1 VRCQHSVFNNV
12 CTFRVLSVFTLAGRG
27 FALASCMDW
36 ARQCA
41 VVIPCR
47 NEGTSIGEIVS
58 AVRQQLPSV
67 IVVDDGS
74 TDDTAERAIAAGAET
89 LRHPANQGKGAAL
102 RTGWQRAQDRGFAWT
117 LAMDGD
123 GQHAPEDISAFL
135 SCAETTGAALVI
147 GNRMNGASEMPWL
160 RRQVN
165 RWMSR
170 QLSNLVS
177 FPLPDSQCG
186 FRLVNLEAL
195 CRLPLATQQFEI
207 ESEVLVAFLRAGC
220 KVKFVPI
227 QVIYKSQASK
237 IQPLR
242 DSWRW
247 LRWWRAQR
255 RKS

>member
-1 VRCQHSVFNNV
+1 
-12 CTFRVLSVFTLAGRG
+12 
-27 FALASCMDW
+27 MDW

-47 NEGTSIGEIVS
+47 NEAASIGKIVS
-58 AVRQQLPSV
+58 AVRLQLPSV

-74 TDDTAERAIAAGAET
+74 TDDTAERAFAAGAET

-102 RTGWQRAQDRGFAWT
+102 RTGWQRARDRGFAWALT
-117 LAMDGD
+117 MDGD

-135 SCAETTGAALVI
+135 ACAETTGATLVV
-147 GNRMNGASEMPWL
+147 GNRMNGASAMPWL

-165 RWMSR
+165 RRMSR
-170 QLSNLVS
+170 WLSNLTGV
-177 FPLPDSQCG
+177 PLADSQCG

-195 CRLPLATQQFEI
+195 GRLPLGTRQFEI

-220 KVKFVPI
+220 KVEFVPI
-227 QVIYKSQASK
+227 EVIYKSQASK
-237 IQPLR
+237 IHPLR

-247 LRWWRAQR
+247 LRWWRGQR
-255 RKS
+255 RRN